1 MESAAVFLPIV
12 AALPFLGALLP
23 GLMIRAGRNTCTVFT
38 AAPTLLA
45 LTLLMLCVPSVLR
58 GEVLT
63 YHIDWLPSLGLNV
76 NFMLDGLGLLFA
88 GMILGIGLL
97 IILYARFY
105 LSREDPM
112 GQFYTYLLLF
122 QGAMV
127 ALSCRTTSCFC
138 SFSGS

>member
-1 MESAAVFLPIV
+1 MESAAVFLPII

-23 GLMIRAGRNTCTVFT
+23 GLMIQAGRNTCAVFT
-38 AAPTLLA
+38 AAPTILALLLLA
-45 LTLLMLCVPSVLR
+45 LCVPSVMR

-63 YHIDWLPSLGLNV
+63 FGIDWLPSLGLNV

-112 GQFYTYLLLF
+112 GQFYT
-122 QGAMV
+122 
-127 ALSCRTTSCFC
+127 
-138 SFSGS
+138 